1 VQAGIRYTTGS
12 FAVRWLVTG
21 TPLSRSLV
29 ERFVAGDTLDDGV
42 AAAQALNDA
51 GLAVSLD
58 YLGEEVT
65 THDAAVAAT
74 RAAIESVER
83 IATEDLVANIS
94 VKPSQLGLRI
104 DFDLA
109 LENVERLLLAA
120 RRPGPAGKAGSEG
133 IVGRQSASG
142 AYRDEEA
149 EEGEAPGRGEIFV
162 RLDMESSAYTEATIQ
177 LVEELWAAG
186 HRNVG
191 TVVQAALRRSIED
204 IQRLNALGS
213 RVRLV
218 KGAYLEPPEIAYPRK
233 ADVDLTCVRG
243 MRLLLREGVYPAIA
257 THDEAVIA
265 ATRDYAYEIGLDR
278 DRFEFQMLY
287 GVRRDL
293 QRELREEGYNVR
305 IYVPYGDS
313 WYPYLMRRIAERPAN
328 VVFVAGSIVRESGVS
343 RLAMPLAWGVGL
355 GVGAVLLRAR
365 QGSGGGEADSGPG
378 EALQNFRAF
387 GHDTDRI

>member
-1 VQAGIRYTTGS
+1 
-12 FAVRWLVTG
+12 
-21 TPLSRSLV
+21 
-29 ERFVAGDTLDDGV
+29 
-42 AAAQALNDA
+42 
-51 GLAVSLD
+51 
-58 YLGEEVT
+58 
-65 THDAAVAAT
+65 
-74 RAAIESVER
+74 
-83 IATEDLVANIS
+83 
-94 VKPSQLGLRI
+94 
-104 DFDLA
+104 
-109 LENVERLLLAA
+109 
-120 RRPGPAGKAGSEG
+120 
-133 IVGRQSASG
+133 
-142 AYRDEEA
+142 
-149 EEGEAPGRGEIFV
+149 
-162 RLDMESSAYTEATIQ
+162 MESSAYTEATIR
-177 LVEELWAAG
+177 LVEQLWAAG
-186 HRNVG
+186 HRGVG
-191 TVVQAALRRSIED
+191 TVVQSALRRTIED

-293 QRELREEGYNVR
+293 QRDLREEGYNVR

-343 RLAMPLAWGVGL
+343 RLAMPLALGVGL

-365 QGSGGGEADSGPG
+365 QGSGGREADSGPG
-378 EALQNFRAF
+378 DGPQEFQGFWSR
-387 GHDTDRI
+387 HR